1 VPPYWENTILAPSG
15 PLDGDMVIDNL
26 PVGSVFAFLWNLLV
40 SVSFQFVGFLLTYL
54 LHTTHASKYGSR
66 AGLGVTLI
74 QYGFYLRSAEAQV
87 PIADDSNPLWG
98 WPDVNENGEHGAGAA
113 GTRTAAGMMKRAVPI
128 VARGVVR
135 AIAAYNNGTA
145 SVPSNA
151 GPLGPFTTS
160 AENKEPPSPTIPANP
175 SSSNSF
181 TPNDWLSFMLMTM
194 GWFLLITSFLGYW
207 RVKRWERGVQRS
219 VQVNVEREPTP
230 EDLARNVQVLRSLEQ
245 AFGISWDAERRAG
258 IGVAPAAAEPQRPVG
273 DGGLFGLHAAL
284 NAPTSAPEA
293 SNDTAEP
300 VEHTTRQGTRRLFR
314 IQF

>member
-1 VPPYWENTILAPSG
+1 
-15 PLDGDMVIDNL
+15 MVIDNL

-74 QYGFYLRSAEAQV
+74 QYGFYMRSAEAQV
-87 PIADDSNPLWG
+87 PLADDGNSLWG
-98 WPDVNENGEHGAGAA
+98 WPDPNENGAA
-113 GTRTAAGMMKRAVPI
+113 GTRTAARMMKQAIPI
-128 VARGVVR
+128 VARRVVR
-135 AIAAYNNGTA
+135 AVTVYNNGTA
-145 SVPSNA
+145 SVPSNV
-151 GPLGPFTTS
+151 GPLGPFSTS
-160 AENKEPPSPTIPANP
+160 AEDKGHPSPTIPANP

-181 TPNDWLSFMLMTM
+181 TPNDWLSFILMTM
-194 GWFLLITSFLGYW
+194 GWFLLITSFLGFW

-219 VQVNVEREPTP
+219 VQVNVEREPSP
-230 EDLARNVQVLRSLEQ
+230 EDLARNVQVLRNLEQ

-258 IGVAPAAAEPQRPVG
+258 IGVTPAVAEPPQRTVG
-273 DGGLFGLHAAL
+273 DGGLFGLHTAL
-284 NAPTSAPEA
+284 NASTPALEA
-293 SNDTAEP
+293 NNATGNATEP